1 MRHFLAYG
9 NSDQSSF
16 RDPLVRQSFDYM
28 TVPGTIAAYYPDA
41 TAAFVLS
48 SELNYVV
55 DPRTPLFQGL
65 IRQPRASHLTL
76 ASILSPRVAD
86 FLANAGDDG
95 AFSADLY
102 SASVVD
108 ELVTRTLA
116 FQRNYG
122 GKAGPIQT
130 KLERYQ
136 RLLAEARGEFP
147 IYGAIQEGQPP
158 SFVLAPYFLSGV
170 DDEWDTVMRS
180 IWDRC
185 LDEPDHDHVCA
196 VVAAVSVNVL
206 GAKLQSVPNEL
217 STTTFFWVNA
227 FDERKMREPDLRALW
242 DVVSLGSERRQLINM
257 YGGFFSICLHYAGL
271 WGFNNGLGY
280 SEFRDWPE
288 LPATGAAPA
297 RYYIP
302 RLHLYASQTSAQL
315 LIDRAPTFRCPCEVC
330 RERPVVELSYLD
342 LKRHFA
348 LTRKEEIRTVHENDP
363 HGVAQL
369 LDSALA
375 DYTVAA
381 EDLPGGFGMSVGHLA
396 RWSSVLKRPS

>member
-16 RDPLVRQSFDYM
+16 RDPLVRESFDYM

-48 SELNYVV
+48 SELNYIV

-76 ASILSPRVAD
+76 ASILSPQVAE
-86 FLANAGDDG
+86 FLVNASDQS
-95 AFSADLY
+95 AFTADLY
-102 SASVVD
+102 SPDVID

-116 FQRNYG
+116 FQREYG

-147 IYGAIQEGQPP
+147 IYSNIQEGQPP
-158 SFVLAPYFLSGV
+158 AFVLAPYFLSGV
-170 DDEWDTVMRS
+170 DDEWDLVMRR
-180 IWDRC
+180 IWARC
-185 LDEPDHDHVCA
+185 ASDVAHNQVCA
-196 VVAAVSVNVL
+196 VVAAVSVEVL
-206 GAKLQSVPNEL
+206 DTKLQAVPREL

-227 FDERKMREPDLRALW
+227 FDERKVRESDLRALW
-242 DVVSLGSERRQLINM
+242 EVVLLRSGGRQLVNM
-257 YGGFFSICLHYAGL
+257 YGGFFSICLQYAGL

-297 RYYIP
+297 RYYVP
-302 RLHLYASQTSAQL
+302 RLHVYASQTSAQL
-315 LIDRAPTFRCPCEVC
+315 LIDRAPSFRCSCEVC
-330 RERPVVELSYLD
+330 RDKPVVELSYLD

-348 LTRKEEIRTVHENDP
+348 LTRRDELRIVQENEP
-363 HGVAQL
+363 RGVAQL
-369 LDSALA
+369 LDSALS
-375 DYTVAA
+375 DFTLAA
-381 EDLPGGFGMSVGHLA
+381 EELPRGFGISVGHLA
-396 RWSSVLKRPS
+396 RWSSVLNRQK